1 MPIAIKVIL
10 VVICSYFLGNIT
22 FARPL
27 SKAMNDDITK
37 HGSGNP
43 GTMNMM
49 RTHGAKIG
57 ILTLVLDAL
66 KGVVSCLSAYFIFG
80 GRDGG
85 ELAELMKVVAGFS
98 CFIGHLYPVVYKF
111 KGGKGVATACGIGF
125 CINPLLMIGI
135 AILFVTILF
144 LTEISSVASM
154 SSVAAFIFIHTIFYI
169 LDGYYYCLIPIYLI
183 LIFVIFAH
191 RSNIV
196 RLIHGKENKVHVR
209 KYFKKKEPASSEE
222 SITEENKVQETDDKK
237 DC

>member
-1 MPIAIKVIL
+1 MPIAIKVII

-27 SKAMNDDITK
+27 SKSINDDITT

-49 RTHGAKIG
+49 RTHGAKFG

-66 KGVVSCLSAYFIFG
+66 KGVVSCLTAYYIFK

-125 CINPLLMIGI
+125 CINPLLMIPI
-135 AILFVTILF
+135 AIIFIAVLFS
-144 LTEISSVASM
+144 TEIASLSSMTA
-154 SSVAAFIFIHTIFYI
+154 VAAFILIHTIFYI
-169 LDGYYYCLIPIYLI
+169 LDGYYFCLIPIYLI
-183 LIFVIFAH
+183 LIFVIYAH
-191 RSNIV
+191 RANIV
-196 RLIHGKENKVHVR
+196 RLIHGNENKVHVR
-209 KYFKKKEPASSEE
+209 KYFQKKEKQDDTNKSKEKVEE
-222 SITEENKVQETDDKK
+222 DKK